1 MDLIQGFINYLM
13 RLAMKQHRQAFVNGL
28 IFLLFLISSQ
38 AQGNTGLDLIKA
50 SKKQDW
56 ETVSSLLKQKAA
68 VNAAQADGATALSW
82 AVYWDRQDIVEQ
94 LIKAKANVNTGND
107 IGVTPLALAVRNRN
121 PEMVLLLL
129 NAGANPNT
137 AMWSG
142 ETPLMTA
149 ARTGVTAIVTSLLDH
164 GADINVRE
172 PRRGQ
177 SPLMWA
183 ISFRNPEIAG
193 ILIERGAEVSVH
205 TTMLKDDKEYSPMFL
220 GGYAGNVQS
229 VPQGGYTPLMFAARV
244 GDLNTARRLISSGA
258 NVNEVSVEDG
268 SALVIASAWGH
279 EDLAIYL
286 LDQRADP
293 NVADANGMTA
303 LHYAMR
309 DGLKLLHGYEIAEAT
324 RVCGFRSDSL
334 CIPIE
339 NLSEAEL
346 KQLDEPT
353 SGLYIVEGA
362 VNTEYADEEASV
374 PLPGNNMHEL
384 AEALLARGADVNAE
398 MKYPPPRLR
407 MDNLTWLNLTGATPF
422 MLASAALD
430 TSGME
435 LLLEHGAN
443 PQVKTEVDHAIFMK
457 QTKSYAD
464 DNQIL
469 GNGSPLLVASGLG
482 KKNDYTPQEERRAIE
497 AVKRLTELGAD
508 VNETTATGWGP
519 LHAAAFIGA
528 NNLIKFLVD
537 QGANI
542 NAMNGCGRTPLSLA
556 SGENVFGLLD
566 RTSPRESTVKVLE
579 SLGAGRSDPAGPV
592 GTCIL
597 GRGGLEVDVV
607 IDARRDEVRAQQKA
621 EREKLQQQ

>member
-1 MDLIQGFINYLM
+1 
-13 RLAMKQHRQAFVNGL
+13 MKQPFVYGA
-28 IFLLFLISSQ
+28 ILLMFFISNL
-38 AQGNTGLDLIKA
+38 AQGSTGLDLIKA

-56 ETVSSLLKQKAA
+56 ETVSSLLKEKTDIN
-68 VNAAQADGATALSW
+68 VAQPDGTTALSW
-82 AVYWDRQDIVEQ
+82 AVYWDKLDTVTQ
-94 LIKAKANVNTGND
+94 LIKAKANVNAGND
-107 IGVTPLALAVRNRN
+107 IGITPLALAVRNRN
-121 PEMVLLLL
+121 PEMVAILLK
-129 NAGANPNT
+129 AGANPNT

-149 ARTGVTAIVTSLLDH
+149 ARTGVTDIVRSLVDH
-164 GADINVRE
+164 GADVNVRE

-177 SPLMWA
+177 SALMWA
-183 ISFRNPEIAG
+183 ISFRNPEAAS
-193 ILIERGAEVSVH
+193 ILLDSGADVTIR
-205 TTMLKDDKEYSPMFL
+205 TTKLKDNQEYTPMIL

-244 GDLNTARRLISSGA
+244 GDLNTAKQLVSRGA
-258 NVNEVSVEDG
+258 DVNNVSVEDG
-268 SALVIASAWGH
+268 SALVIASSWGF
-279 EDLAIYL
+279 EELAIYL
-286 LDQRADP
+286 LEERADP
-293 NVADANGMTA
+293 NVADANGMTS

-309 DGLKLLHGYEIAEAT
+309 DGIKLLHGYEISAAV

-334 CIPIE
+334 CKPIE
-339 NLSEAEL
+339 TLSEEEKL
-346 KQLDEPT
+346 MMDEPT
-353 SGLYIVEGA
+353 AGLYIVEGA

-374 PLPGNNMHEL
+374 PLPGNNMHDL

-422 MLASAALD
+422 LLASAALD
-430 TSGME
+430 SSGME

-443 PQVKTEVDHAIFMK
+443 PLIKTDVNHAIFMN

-469 GNGSPLLVASGLG
+469 GNGTALMVASGLG
-482 KKNDYTPQEERRAIE
+482 KKNDLTPQDERRAIE
-497 AVKRLTELGAD
+497 AAKRLIEMGAD
-508 VNETTATGWGP
+508 VNETSATGWTP
-519 LHAAAFIGA
+519 LHAAAFIGSD
-528 NNLIKFLVD
+528 NLIKFLVSE
-537 QGANI
+537 GANI
-542 NAMNGCGRTPLSLA
+542 NAVNGCGRTAWSLA

-566 RTSPRESTVKVLE
+566 RTSPRESTMQVLE
-579 SLGAGRSDPAGPV
+579 SLGAKTSATTDPV

-621 EREKLQQQ
+621 EREKLQQP

>member
-1 MDLIQGFINYLM
+1 
-13 RLAMKQHRQAFVNGL
+13 MKQHKLPFVNGL
-28 IFLLFLISSQ
+28 IILLFLITSQ
-38 AQGNTGLDLIKA
+38 AQGDAGLDLIKA

-56 ETVSSLLKQKAA
+56 ETVSSLLTQKAD
-68 VNAAQADGATALSW
+68 VNATQADGTTPLSW
-82 AVYWDRQDIVEQ
+82 TVYWDNLEAVKG
-94 LIKAKANVNTGND
+94 LIKAKANVNAGND
-107 IGVTPLALAVRNRN
+107 IGVTPLALAIRNRN
-121 PEMVLLLL
+121 PDMVATLLK
-129 NAGANPNT
+129 AGANPNT

-149 ARTGVTAIVTSLLDH
+149 ARTGGTEIVKSLLDQ
-164 GADINVRE
+164 GADINARE

-177 SPLMWA
+177 SALMWA
-183 ISFRNPEIAG
+183 ISFRHPEVAQ
-193 ILIERGAEVSVH
+193 ILIDSGAEVSVQ
-205 TTMLKDDKEYSPMFL
+205 TTMLKENQEYSPMLL

-244 GDLNTARRLISSGA
+244 GELNTARQLVTRGA
-258 NVNEVSVEDG
+258 DVNEVSVEDG

-286 LDQRADP
+286 LEQRADP
-293 NVADANGMTA
+293 NVADANGMTS
-303 LHYAMR
+303 LHYTMR
-309 DGLKLLHGYEIAEAT
+309 DGLKLLHGFEISEAT

-339 NLSEAEL
+339 NLSEEEL
-346 KQLDEPT
+346 LQLDEPT
-353 SGLYIVEGA
+353 SGLYIVEGT
-362 VNTEYADEEASV
+362 VNTEYADEEAAV

-384 AEALLARGADVNAE
+384 AEALLARGANVNAQ
-398 MKYPPPRLR
+398 MKYSPPRLR
-407 MDNLTWLNLTGATPF
+407 MDSLTWLNLTGATPL

-430 TSGME
+430 NSGME

-443 PQVKTEVDHAIFMK
+443 PMVKTEVDHSIFME

-469 GNGSPLLVASGLG
+469 GNGTPLMVAAGLG
-482 KKNDYTPQEERRAIE
+482 KKNDFTPAEERRAIN
-497 AVKRLTELGAD
+497 AAKRLIELGAD
-508 VNETTATGWGP
+508 VNESTATGWAP

-528 NNLIKFLVD
+528 NNLIKFLAS

-542 NAMNGCGRTPLSLA
+542 NSMNGCGRTPWSLA

-566 RTSPRESTVKVLE
+566 RTSPRESTMQVLE
-579 SLGAGRSDPAGPV
+579 SLGGGRSGPSDPV

-621 EREKLQQQ
+621 EREKLEQQ